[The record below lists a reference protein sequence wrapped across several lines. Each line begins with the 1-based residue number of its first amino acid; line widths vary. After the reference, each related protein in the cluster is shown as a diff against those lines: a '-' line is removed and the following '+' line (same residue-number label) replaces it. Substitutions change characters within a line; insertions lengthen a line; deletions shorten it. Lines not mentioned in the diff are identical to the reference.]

1 MKPHS
6 PASKQPIRQLTY
18 EQAFTELEQIVA
30 QLESNSLDLEVSLAL
45 FERGQ
50 ALAVHCAT
58 LLDQAEFKV
67 QQITGNGLTDFIPE
81 S

>member
-1 MKPHS
+1 MKPIS
-6 PASKQPIRQLTY
+6 PTSKQPIEQSTY
-18 EQAFTELEQIVA
+18 EEAFSELEQIVA

-50 ALAVHCAT
+50 ALANHCAT
-58 LLDQAEFKV
+58 LLDKAEFKV
-67 QQITGNGLTDFIPE
+67 QQITGNGQSDFVPE